1 MGSVG
6 SKARVTETDSGNDK
20 VETDGKL
27 TVAQDIAGIV
37 LSTLEQAA
45 RFAPVPYLQEAAGLA
60 VALFEMVQTTTDN
73 KSSFKALAND
83 ACGLVYT
90 ATNVWKDREADNDGK
105 AIPQD
110 LMDHLKELLDTMND
124 VMAFAKSRAS
134 RGIFARFVSHKA
146 DVGQIQGFRARLK
159 DALDRFGVCIQFQIS
174 TSLHQLLN
182 FSFQMQSHITVR
194 DAVARIQDQQTAIL
208 AALQAH
214 APGESLQIA
223 PSENT
228 PPTLPHPSH
237 SFTSFG
243 NIVNN
248 GEGTFNSINGNY
260 VVNNSSTNTSSTNSR
275 NITNISTTN
284 SNNRE
289 IDLSREK
296 EGGTSARAARKE
308 AWHGCDAVTSDQLP

>member
-1 MGSVG
+1 MFVCYRS
-6 SKARVTETDSGNDK
+6 
-20 VETDGKL
+20 
-27 TVAQDIAGIV
+27 
-37 LSTLEQAA
+37 
-45 RFAPVPYLQEAAGLA
+45 
-60 VALFEMVQTTTDN
+60 
-73 KSSFKALAND
+73 
-83 ACGLVYT
+83 
-90 ATNVWKDREADNDGK
+90 
-105 AIPQD
+105 
-110 LMDHLKELLDTMND
+110 LLDFYGSTMND

-134 RGIFARFVSHKA
+134 RGIFARFLSHKA
-146 DVGQIQGFRARLK
+146 DVGQIQGFRAQLK

-228 PPTLPHPSH
+228 PSTFPHPSH

-260 VVNNSSTNTSSTNSR
+260 VVNNTNTNTSSTNSR
-275 NITNISTTN
+275 NIMNISTTN
-284 SNNRE
+284 SNNRY
-289 IDLSREK
+289 DL
-296 EGGTSARAARKE
+296 GGIGRANGNTRSMGMGSGPGRQAVAGRRKAE
-308 AWHGCDAVTSDQLP
+308 HQPGQRGRRRGMVATP

>member
-159 DALDRFGVCIQFQIS
+159 DALDRFG
-174 TSLHQLLN
+174 
-182 FSFQMQSHITVR
+182 MQSHITVR

>member
-159 DALDRFGVCIQFQIS
+159 DALDRFG
-174 TSLHQLLN
+174 
-182 FSFQMQSHITVR
+182 MQSHITVR

-284 SNNRE
+284 SNNRY
-289 IDLSREK
+289 DL
-296 EGGTSARAARKE
+296 GGIGRANGNTRNMGMGSGPGRSTSAGRRKAE
-308 AWHGCDAVTSDQLP
+308 HQPGQRGRRRGMGATP